1 MISAPTR
8 APENLSLDRIK
19 GFRFAGCSAIAG
31 VGADIIRPRSIN
43 LNQKAIKERK
53 YLFQTTPF
61 QEKLTFVN
69 DARGFYNDGMM
80 TTVR

>member
-1 MISAPTR
+1 MAVCSTDI
-8 APENLSLDRIK
+8 PEL
-19 GFRFAGCSAIAG
+19 
-31 VGADIIRPRSIN
+31 V
-43 LNQKAIKERK
+43 IKERK
-53 YLFQTTPF
+53 YLSKSTSF